1 MKVLDN
7 FSGSKSMS
15 KLDSSAFGPRP
26 KLSQIMARAQDHFGK
41 FDIPQKTEIL
51 FHVSGSAESLDVD
64 YKSAEEEFCISK
76 VGCQLR

>member
-1 MKVLDN
+1 
-7 FSGSKSMS
+7 MS
-15 KLDSSAFGPRP
+15 ELDSLAFGPRP

-64 YKSAEEEFCISK
+64 SKSDEEEICTLK
-76 VGCQLR
+76 DGCQSR